1 MHDLQL
7 ITVDDNTCI
16 TANGK
21 LITNGGADNICR
33 VTIIHFVHKICWP
46 PSVISNR
53 HVWLCV
59 VVYART
65 P

>member
-21 LITNGGADNICR
+21 LTTNIGADNTVGR
-33 VTIIHFVHKICWP
+33 IIFKDIKF
-46 PSVISNR
+46 R
-53 HVWLCV
+53 GF
-59 VVYART
+59 
-65 P
+65 

>member
-21 LITNGGADNICR
+21 LITNVGAENICL
-33 VTIIHFVHKICWP
+33 VTMTHFVDKNFWP
-46 PSVISNR
+46 P
-53 HVWLCV
+53 
-59 VVYART
+59 
-65 P
+65 

>member
-21 LITNGGADNICR
+21 LITNVGTDNICR
-33 VTIIHFVHKICWP
+33 VTIIHFAQKLFWP
-46 PSVISNR
+46 RKS
-53 HVWLCV
+53 
-59 VVYART
+59 
-65 P
+65 

>member
-21 LITNGGADNICR
+21 LINNVGADNVCR
-33 VTIIHFVHKICWP
+33 VMIIFRAKKFLAPISHKQ
-46 PSVISNR
+46 
-53 HVWLCV
+53 
-59 VVYART
+59 
-65 P
+65 

>member
-21 LITNGGADNICR
+21 LITNVGADNIYR
-33 VTIIHFVHKICWP
+33 VTIIHFAQKVFSPHK
-46 PSVISNR
+46 S
-53 HVWLCV
+53 
-59 VVYART
+59 
-65 P
+65 